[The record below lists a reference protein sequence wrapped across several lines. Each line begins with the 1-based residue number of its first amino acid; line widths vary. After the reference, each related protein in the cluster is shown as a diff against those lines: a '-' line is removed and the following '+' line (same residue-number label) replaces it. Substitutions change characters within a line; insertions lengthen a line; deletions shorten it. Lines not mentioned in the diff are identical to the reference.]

1 MCGGDGGGKG
11 ALLTATVALAS
22 GERVESLA
30 RTAETA
36 AVEKP
41 LPPHSLGIFMAKK
54 PSFMVVMVVV
64 VVVMMMGHCRRSVR
78 SLRRSGRRR

>member
-54 PSFMVVMVVV
+54 PLWRMYSQASGGRSAFWMVW
-64 VVVMMMGHCRRSVR
+64 
-78 SLRRSGRRR
+78 